1 MVCNVVHAANMFHY
15 GDAGKNITTNED
27 VAIKLESANARAPQL
42 YLEYRFYQLMGP
54 HCTIIPV
61 FCCVYVTMIIA
72 VGLPKVYYFGTC
84 GKYNALVLDLLGP
97 CLEDLF
103 DSCGRKF
110 SLKTVSTLA
119 IQLIT
124 RLEFVHSKN
133 IVYRDI
139 KPENFL
145 SARSKSDNTV
155 TIIGL

>member
-1 MVCNVVHAANMFHY
+1 
-15 GDAGKNITTNED
+15 
-27 VAIKLESANARAPQL
+27 
-42 YLEYRFYQLMGP
+42 
-54 HCTIIPV
+54 
-61 FCCVYVTMIIA
+61 

-110 SLKTVSTLA
+110 TLKTVSTMA

-145 SARSKSDNTV
+145 SARNKSDTTV
-155 TIIGL
+155 TIIGLCVSSMGRELRMFLSFDFFNDYLYFLGNAKRATT

>member
-1 MVCNVVHAANMFHY
+1 ML
-15 GDAGKNITTNED
+15 AGKNISTNED

-42 YLEYRFYQLMGP
+42 YLEYRFYQLMGQHGMCVLFHAQNWC
-54 HCTIIPV
+54 HCA
-61 FCCVYVTMIIA
+61 A

-103 DSCGRKF
+103 DSCNRKF
-110 SLKTVSTLA
+110 TLKTVSMLA

-145 SARSKSDNTV
+145 SARVKTDTTV
-155 TIIGL
+155 TIIGAPMMPAFHHSLT